1 MKARKGRDP
10 AVHGKQSVK
19 KLLGQNRGA
28 ANAEIEKELK
38 SWNIKYQFLE
48 DNALAELIAQEI
60 WNNKIIA
67 LHRGS
72 TEVGPRALCHR
83 SILANPVNP
92 DMKDIINSRIKH
104 REHFRPFAP
113 VVTKD
118 MEFEIFDLRQSSPYM
133 LLAPT
138 VKEAYRKKLPS
149 ITHIDYTARV
159 QSVSAEDEP
168 FIYLLLNKFAQKSGV
183 PVLIN
188 TSFNVNGQPIVEK
201 PIDAIKTFINN
212 DMDALVI
219 GNFWVTKS

>member
-1 MKARKGRDP
+1 
-10 AVHGKQSVK
+10 
-19 KLLGQNRGA
+19 
-28 ANAEIEKELK
+28 
-38 SWNIKYQFLE
+38 
-48 DNALAELIAQEI
+48 
-60 WNNKIIA
+60 
-67 LHRGS
+67 
-72 TEVGPRALCHR
+72 
-83 SILANPVNP
+83 
-92 DMKDIINSRIKH
+92 
-104 REHFRPFAP
+104 
-113 VVTKD
+113 
-118 MEFEIFDLRQSSPYM
+118 M